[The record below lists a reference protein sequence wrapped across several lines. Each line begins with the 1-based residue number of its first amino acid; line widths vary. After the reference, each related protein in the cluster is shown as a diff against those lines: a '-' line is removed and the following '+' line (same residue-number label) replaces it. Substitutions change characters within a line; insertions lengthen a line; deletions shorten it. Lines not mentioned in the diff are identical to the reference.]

1 MLRPAAS
8 ALGTLG
14 RVSDSGREG
23 APGDGRDDSWRA
35 RWDDSVLRE
44 RLDEPIERATALRR
58 RTLAAFP
65 VRVWRHFLRHNG
77 FLLAASIS
85 YQSLFA
91 MFAVLYS
98 AFAIIGIWLG
108 GSKRAIDALI
118 AVVNSYIPD
127 LISAEGLV
135 TPEEVTDVARSS
147 ASALAVTGSVA
158 LLVAIWTA
166 IGFVTYT
173 RRAVR
178 DIFGLPFDS
187 RSYLLLKARDF
198 LAAAGFG
205 ISLVLGA
212 GLGALA
218 SGAVNLLFEVFG
230 WDTSTWV
237 SVASRVGS
245 ILVAFVINSTALAL
259 LFRFL
264 AGASVPWRTIWPG
277 ALLGG
282 AAIGVLQLGAGLLL
296 VYTPSNPLLATFS
309 AFIAFLVW
317 FRMIAIVILVAA
329 SWIAV
334 VAADQDIPLTHTT
347 EEQRR
352 AAEAR
357 ALVVAAEVRLRE
369 AVAAREKAP
378 WWQVW
383 RADRNVRAA
392 EDDLARAQAG
402 ATADPER
409 PRLLD

>member
-1 MLRPAAS
+1 MSDSDRNRPA
-8 ALGTLG
+8 
-14 RVSDSGREG
+14 D
-23 APGDGRDDSWRA
+23 DGRDASWRA
-35 RWDDSVLRE
+35 WWDDSALRD
-44 RLDEPIERATALRR
+44 RLDEPIEHATALTQ
-58 RTLAAFP
+58 RTMASFP

-91 MFAVLYS
+91 MFAVLYC

-108 GSKRAIDALI
+108 GSTQAIDALI

-127 LISAEGLV
+127 LISADGLV
-135 TPEEVTDVARSS
+135 TREDVTEVARSS
-147 ASALAVTGSVA
+147 TGTLAVTGSVA

-178 DIFGLPFDS
+178 DIFALPFDS

-205 ISLVLGA
+205 VSLVLGA
-212 GLGALA
+212 GLGAVA
-218 SGAVNLLFEVFG
+218 SGALNLLFELLG
-230 WDTSTWV
+230 WDASTWV
-237 SVASRVGS
+237 SVLSRVGS
-245 ILVAFVINSTALAL
+245 ILVAYGINSAALAL

-282 AAIGVLQLGAGLLL
+282 GAIGVLQLGAGLLL
-296 VYTPSNPLLATFS
+296 VYTPANPLLATFS
-309 AFIAFLVW
+309 VFIAFLVW
-317 FRMIAIVILVAA
+317 FRLIAIVILVAA

-334 VAADQDIPLTHTT
+334 VAADQNIPLAQST
-347 EEQRR
+347 EAQRR

-369 AVAAREKAP
+369 AMAAREKAP
-378 WWQVW
+378 WWQAW

-402 ATADPER
+402 AIAPPR
-409 PRLLD
+409 SGRLLD

>member
-1 MLRPAAS
+1 MPRPAAS
-8 ALGTLG
+8 ALATLG
-14 RVSDSGREG
+14 RVSDSDRNRP
-23 APGDGRDDSWRA
+23 ADDGRDASWRA
-35 RWDDSVLRE
+35 WWDDSALRD
-44 RLDEPIERATALRR
+44 RLDEPIEHATALTQ
-58 RTLAAFP
+58 RTMASFP

-91 MFAVLYS
+91 MFAVLYC

-108 GSKRAIDALI
+108 GSTQAIDALI

-127 LISAEGLV
+127 LISADGLV
-135 TPEEVTDVARSS
+135 TREDVTEVARSS
-147 ASALAVTGSVA
+147 TGTLAVTGSVA

-178 DIFGLPFDS
+178 DIFALPFDS

-205 ISLVLGA
+205 VSLVLGA
-212 GLGALA
+212 GLGAVA
-218 SGAVNLLFEVFG
+218 SGALNLLFELLG
-230 WDTSTWV
+230 WDASTWV
-237 SVASRVGS
+237 SVLSRVGS
-245 ILVAFVINSTALAL
+245 ILVAYGINSAALAL

-282 AAIGVLQLGAGLLL
+282 GAIGVLQLGAGLLL
-296 VYTPSNPLLATFS
+296 VYTPANPLLATFS
-309 AFIAFLVW
+309 VFIAFLVW
-317 FRMIAIVILVAA
+317 FRLIAIVILVAA

-334 VAADQDIPLTHTT
+334 VAADQNIPLAQST
-347 EEQRR
+347 EAQRR

-369 AVAAREKAP
+369 AMAAREKAP
-378 WWQVW
+378 WWQAW

-402 ATADPER
+402 AIAPPR
-409 PRLLD
+409 SGRLLD

>member
-1 MLRPAAS
+1 M
-8 ALGTLG
+8 
-14 RVSDSGREG
+14 
-23 APGDGRDDSWRA
+23 
-35 RWDDSVLRE
+35 
-44 RLDEPIERATALRR
+44 
-58 RTLAAFP
+58 
-65 VRVWRHFLRHNG
+65 
-77 FLLAASIS
+77 
-85 YQSLFA
+85 
-91 MFAVLYS
+91 
-98 AFAIIGIWLG
+98 
-108 GSKRAIDALI
+108 
-118 AVVNSYIPD
+118 
-127 LISAEGLV
+127 
-135 TPEEVTDVARSS
+135 
-147 ASALAVTGSVA
+147 
-158 LLVAIWTA
+158 
-166 IGFVTYT
+166 
-173 RRAVR
+173 
-178 DIFGLPFDS
+178 
-187 RSYLLLKARDF
+187 
-198 LAAAGFG
+198 
-205 ISLVLGA
+205 
-212 GLGALA
+212 
-218 SGAVNLLFEVFG
+218 
-230 WDTSTWV
+230 
-237 SVASRVGS
+237 
-245 ILVAFVINSTALAL
+245 
-259 LFRFL
+259 
-264 AGASVPWRTIWPG
+264 PWRTIWPG